1 MRISKKES
9 HEGGQRQQR
18 NRQQPIAEEKRHGSQ
33 NDRHNYK
40 WNPVANH
47 GYSVSEPRAVATGSF
62 FICHIV
68 TGSEEPLSKSFSIP
82 RLASGVTSDLS
93 RRTSRRTTTGRRTND
108 K

>member
-1 MRISKKES
+1 
-9 HEGGQRQQR
+9 
-18 NRQQPIAEEKRHGSQ
+18 NRQQPIAKEKRHGSQ

-47 GYSVSEPRAVATGSF
+47 GYSVSEPRAGRGPRAGSPRGVEDATGSF

-82 RLASGVTSDLS
+82 RLASGVTYDLS